1 MPNHLKTSYKKFYP
15 FTLSCPSFIYPAGY
29 VENVSALGAYVD
41 EIELLLFESA
51 PDSLP
56 STEEIRYLKR
66 LAADLNLTFNIHL
79 PVDVSLAAEDETE
92 REQAIC
98 GILRAIDCSRPLSP
112 TSFTLHLPCTAE
124 GRDPSGRTR
133 WLSCLENNTRRLLW
147 QSGLPASVFAVE
159 TLNYPFF
166 WLDDLI
172 RRMGFSVCLDTGHL
186 MVAGEDCRAFFRRY
200 RERIAILHI
209 HGVAAGR
216 DHLALDRLNRDQR
229 RVIGEIIS
237 GFPKTISLEVFSESD
252 LAASLNHLAQIWNS
266 GQSKKSQ

>member
-41 EIELLLFESA
+41 EIELLLFESDPA
-51 PDSLP
+51 SLP
-56 STEEIRYLKR
+56 SAEEMGQLKH
-66 LAADLNLTFNIHL
+66 LAAELNLTYNIHL
-79 PVDVSLAAEDETE
+79 PVDVSLAAEDED
-92 REQAIC
+92 QQDLAVS
-98 GILRAIDCSRPLSP
+98 GILRAIDRSRPLLP
-112 TSFTLHLPCTAE
+112 TSYTLHLPCPAE
-124 GRDPSGRTR
+124 HRDSSGHTR
-133 WLSCLENNTRRLLW
+133 WLSRLENNSRRLLW
-147 QSGLPASVFAVE
+147 QSGLPASAFAVE
-159 TLNYPFF
+159 TLDYPFF

-172 RRMGFSVCLDTGHL
+172 RQMGFSVCFDTGHL

-200 RERIAILHI
+200 RDRIAILHI

-252 LAASLNHLAQIWNS
+252 LAASLNHLAQIW
-266 GQSKKSQ
+266 KSR